1 MNACVPIT
9 QMNSDPSASPPSD
22 RQAFA
27 ILAREH
33 HRGLLVYGRAL
44 IRDEAAAAD
53 LVQDAFVTAWHNLAR
68 FDVTRDF
75 GAWMRGIVRNK
86 WREHLRRH
94 KREVD
99 VDDATLEA
107 WENRFAA
114 WDDGRQ
120 SEAGEMFEQ
129 LDDCLGRLPTAM
141 REAVSQFYYQDT
153 PGEAAAAALG
163 IDPSTLRK
171 RLQRSREALRGCLEN
186 KLPTHS

>member
-1 MNACVPIT
+1 MKPHPAT
-9 QMNSDPSASPPSD
+9 DAPPN

-44 IRDEAAAAD
+44 AREEATAAD
-53 LVQDAFVTAWHNLAR
+53 LVQDAFVTAWRNLSR

-86 WREHLRRH
+86 WREYLRLH

-99 VDDATLEA
+99 VDDETLEA
-107 WENRFAA
+107 WENHFIA

-120 SEAGEMFEQ
+120 TGNGELFEL
-129 LDDCLGRLPTAM
+129 LDDCLGRLPEAM
-141 REAVSQFYYQDT
+141 HDAVQRFYYQDT
-153 PGEAAAAALG
+153 PGESVAAALG
-163 IDPSTLRK
+163 IDPATLRK
-171 RLQRSREALRGCLEN
+171 RLQRSREALRDCLEH
-186 KLPTHS
+186 KLPIHS